1 LLGIALPFLTG
12 GLFFVNNFPGVEAGV
27 LAMLLF
33 NFIFGSHSVHLRQSW
48 SILIPVL
55 LLMVTGLAGNLM
67 SPSGDY
73 VSVASFLAKFFVF
86 FGIVFANLGRGQI
99 RALLYGYIVG
109 AAVSSV
115 LMALNLTGYI
125 DINPSDREIEIRQS
139 AFMGDPNIVAS
150 FLVFALMLAHQFLMR
165 DAFPAFGRW
174 GALLRWTILSV
185 IFLGILLSFS
195 RAAWINLAISV
206 TLYVFL
212 MRSGRKRERKSVLP
226 AAAFLVAAVLAVVT
240 LRSFTPI
247 LDPFFDR
254 FDPGLVSEATD
265 MRVRT
270 QSQVFDEIV
279 GSSALVLIFGHGSLS
294 SSGVTGMNPHLT
306 LYQVM
311 YELGLM
317 AVMLILI
324 CAIATLRR
332 ALRFADSE
340 PAILAVLFPCF
351 VGLVVNS
358 LAVDTF
364 YWRLPWLMMAL
375 VAIVT
380 VSSRLPVGLAQT
392 AVARPVPNDL
402 RQRT

>member
-1 LLGIALPFLTG
+1 
-12 GLFFVNNFPGVEAGV
+12 
-27 LAMLLF
+27 
-33 NFIFGSHSVHLRQSW
+33 
-48 SILIPVL
+48 
-55 LLMVTGLAGNLM
+55 
-67 SPSGDY
+67 
-73 VSVASFLAKFFVF
+73 
-86 FGIVFANLGRGQI
+86 
-99 RALLYGYIVG
+99 
-109 AAVSSV
+109 
-115 LMALNLTGYI
+115 
-125 DINPSDREIEIRQS
+125 
-139 AFMGDPNIVAS
+139 
-150 FLVFALMLAHQFLMR
+150 
-165 DAFPAFGRW
+165 
-174 GALLRWTILSV
+174 
-185 IFLGILLSFS
+185 
-195 RAAWINLAISV
+195 
-206 TLYVFL
+206 

-279 GSSALVLIFGHGSLS
+279 GSSALALIFGHGSLS